1 MVTFPLVFDGLYVQ
15 GGEAEMFGA
24 GFGGAVKFR
33 GEDPLV
39 GPLEDGAVGGR
50 GAVVVVLAGDVEGE
64 VEEGLSAGFKEGG
77 EAVDDQLELSLL
89 LIDCNIKV
97 MGTWQSIRNVICFFE
112 PIETLIQVPVAVRI
126 LTEVVDDIAE
136 PAHPC

>member
-33 GEDPLV
+33 RKNPLV
-39 GPLEDGAVGGR
+39 GPLEDGAVGGG

-77 EAVDDQLELSLL
+77 EAVDDRLESASSPEHIISRYWGMEKHTQCYLL
-89 LIDCNIKV
+89 FR
-97 MGTWQSIRNVICFFE
+97 S
-112 PIETLIQVPVAVRI
+112 
-126 LTEVVDDIAE
+126 
-136 PAHPC
+136 H

>member
-33 GEDPLV
+33 REDPLV

-77 EAVDDQLELSLL
+77 EAIDDQLGLSLI
-89 LIDCNIKV
+89 LIDYNIKV
-97 MGTWQSIRNVICFFE
+97 LGRGKAYAMLSAFSSPSR
-112 PIETLIQVPVAVRI
+112 P
-126 LTEVVDDIAE
+126 
-136 PAHPC
+136 